1 MLQKRVNQ
9 NIELNITQADDSKL
23 MTGKLIS
30 SSDQSL
36 MIETIE
42 GISIYNQVTSFS
54 VDKYP

>member
-1 MLQKRVNQ
+1 VLQKRVNQ

-36 MIETIE
+36 MIEAIE